1 MLLTVTELGKKSPES
16 FRVCVFCGSS
26 DGVNPEFR
34 RQAEQLGCA
43 LAAKGWGLVYGGAD
57 IGLMGAVA
65 DAALSGNGQVI
76 GVIPQAL
83 VEHEIAHDHLT
94 ELHVVG
100 SMHERKARMAALADA
115 FIALPGGYG
124 TLDEFLEI
132 LTWAQLGIHQKP
144 CILINTNGYYD
155 GLLSFLDHAVRENF
169 VRARYRQLLLTA
181 RNAEH
186 AIALIEEATSS
197 PSPARNLDSEIRP

>member
-1 MLLTVTELGKKSPES
+1 MRFWTRL
-16 FRVCVFCGSS
+16 
-26 DGVNPEFR
+26 
-34 RQAEQLGCA
+34 
-43 LAAKGWGLVYGGAD
+43 
-57 IGLMGAVA
+57 
-65 DAALSGNGQVI
+65 GQVV

-83 VEHEIAHDHLT
+83 VDREIAHDQLT
-94 ELHVVG
+94 ELHVVS

-144 CILINTNGYYD
+144 CVLINTASYYD
-155 GLLSFLDHAVRENF
+155 GLLSFLDHAVKEDF
-169 VRARYRQLLLTA
+169 VRIHNRQLLMTA

-186 AIALIEEATSS
+186 AVALIEEAACDPLST
-197 PSPARNLDSEIRP
+197 RNLDSGITP

>member
-1 MLLTVTELGKKSPES
+1 MGIPHKTPKN

-26 DGVNPEFR
+26 DGADPEYL
-34 RQAEQLGCA
+34 RQAVQLGSA

-57 IGLMGAVA
+57 IGLMGALA
-65 DAALSGNGQVI
+65 DAVLAGQGPVI
-76 GVIPQAL
+76 GVIPKAL
-83 VEHEIAHDHLT
+83 VDREIAHDQLT
-94 ELHVVG
+94 ELRVVS
-100 SMHERKARMAALADA
+100 SMHERKARMATLADA

-144 CILINTNGYYD
+144 CVLINTAGYYE
-155 GLLSFLDHAVRENF
+155 GLLSFLDHAVKEDFLRIHN
-169 VRARYRQLLLTA
+169 RQLLLTA

-186 AIALIEEATSS
+186 AISLIEEAAYKSS
-197 PSPARNLDSEIRP
+197 STRGFDSGITP

>member
-1 MLLTVTELGKKSPES
+1 MTVMDIGEKSPEN

-26 DGVNPEFR
+26 DGINPEFK
-34 RQAEQLGCA
+34 RQAEQLGSA

-57 IGLMGAVA
+57 IGLMGALA
-65 DAALSGNGQVI
+65 DAALDGNAQVV

-83 VEHEIAHDHLT
+83 VDHEIAHDHLT
-94 ELHVVG
+94 ELHVVS
-100 SMHERKARMAALADA
+100 SMHERKARMAAIADA

-144 CILINTNGYYD
+144 CILINTAGYYD
-155 GLLSFLDHAVRENF
+155 ELLSFLDHAVRENF
-169 VRARYRQLLLTA
+169 VRVNNRQLLLTA
-181 RNAEH
+181 KNAEH
-186 AIALIEEATSS
+186 AIALIEEAANGPSS
-197 PSPARNLDSEIRP
+197 ARGSDSGIRP

>member
-1 MLLTVTELGKKSPES
+1 MDLGKKSPAD

-26 DGVNPEFR
+26 DGNNPEFR
-34 RQAEQLGCA
+34 RQAEQLGSA

-57 IGLMGAVA
+57 IGLMGAMA
-65 DAALSGNGQVI
+65 DAALEGGGQVV

-83 VEHEIAHDHLT
+83 VDREIAHDHLT
-94 ELHVVG
+94 ELHIVS

-124 TLDEFLEI
+124 TLDEFLEV

-144 CILINTNGYYD
+144 CVLINTADYFE
-155 GLLSFLDHAVRENF
+155 GLLSFFDHAVREDF
-169 VRARYRQLLLTA
+169 VRIHNRQLLLTA
-181 RNAEH
+181 RDTEH
-186 AIALIEEATSS
+186 AIALIEDAASGPLPT
-197 PSPARNLDSEIRP
+197 PNVASEIRP

>member
-1 MLLTVTELGKKSPES
+1 MRRMDISHKTPVN

-26 DGVNPEFR
+26 DGANPEYL
-34 RQAEQLGCA
+34 RQTEQLGWA
-43 LAAKGWGLVYGGAD
+43 LATKGWGLVYGGAD
-57 IGLMGAVA
+57 IGLMGALA
-65 DAALSGNGQVI
+65 DAVLERLGQVV

-83 VEHEIAHDHLT
+83 VDREIAHDQLT
-94 ELHVVG
+94 ELHVVS

-144 CILINTNGYYD
+144 CVLINTAGYYD
-155 GLLSFLDHAVRENF
+155 GLLSFLDHAVKEDF
-169 VRARYRQLLLTA
+169 VRIHNRQLVMTA

-186 AIALIEEATSS
+186 AIALIEEAAGNPSS
-197 PSPARNLDSEIRP
+197 TRSLDSEIRP